1 MGQYVATPLGIAV
14 RRLLHEPRRPAAI
27 RDSPRA
33 PRYVVGTVCIGAFM
47 GQLDVSIVTLALP
60 HIGADLHVGTG
71 AVQWVALSYLLMLTG
86 TLAAVGQLA
95 DRFGRKLLYTYGFAV
110 FTVGSVLCGLAPN
123 LGLLIAARLLQG
135 FGAALLQANS
145 VALIAA
151 TLPRRQLA
159 RGIGVQGAAQ
169 AIGLALGPVLGG
181 LLLALGGW
189 RLIFL
194 VNLPAGLL
202 GLVLGRLLLPR
213 TRFAPAHRTARFDR
227 SGAALLAAALAALM
241 LLISLAHELLRR
253 PAAGVAL
260 AALTAALLCGLLAR
274 ERRASAPLL
283 DLQLLRRPALALGL
297 GSAAAAYLVMFGALY
312 VVPYY
317 LAADHIPVALA
328 GLQLAALPVALGILA
343 PLTGRLAGRIDA
355 RRGAG
360 SGGGAGPAGGLG
372 VRALTGGGLLLTA
385 LGLLVLAASHDV
397 AGRLVGLALAGAGL
411 GAFIPANNAGVMSAA
426 SRARAGALSGILN
439 TTRGLGTA
447 LGVALASLLYTA
459 VVRSA
464 GVTATGS
471 SGAALAAAGHGLNV
485 TLIVLAGV
493 ALGTAALLLLAR
505 PSTPPAD
512 ESEPRDAEDRA
523 TRAGAAAVGRDARS
537 SIA

>member
-1 MGQYVATPLGIAV
+1 MEQYAPTPTAIAAR
-14 RRLLHEPRRPAAI
+14 RRLLREARRPAAI

-33 PRYVVGTVCIGAFM
+33 PWYVVGTVCIGAFM

-60 HIGADLHVGTG
+60 HIGADLHVGAG

-110 FTVGSVLCGLAPN
+110 FTAGSLLCGLAPD

-135 FGAALLQANS
+135 LGAALLQANS

-169 AIGLALGPVLGG
+169 ASGLALGPVLGG

-202 GLVLGRLLLPR
+202 GLVLGRFLLPR
-213 TRFAPAHRTARFDR
+213 TRFAPADERGAARFDWG
-227 SGAALLAAALAALM
+227 GAVLLAAALSALM
-241 LLISLAHELLRR
+241 LLISLAHELLRS
-253 PAAGVAL
+253 PARVLAL
-260 AALTAALLCGLLAR
+260 ATLAAALLVGLLAR
-274 ERRASAPLL
+274 ERRARTPLL
-283 DLQLLRRPALALGL
+283 DLELLRRPALALGL

-312 VVPYY
+312 AVPYY

-328 GLQLAALPVALGILA
+328 GLQLAALPLALGIVA
-343 PLTGRLAGRIDA
+343 PLAGRLAGRI
-355 RRGAG
+355 
-360 SGGGAGPAGGLG
+360 GGRL
-372 VRALTGGGLLLTA
+372 LTGGGLLLTA
-385 LGLLVLAASHDV
+385 LGLCALATSHGLT
-397 AGRLVGLALAGAGL
+397 GRLVGLALAGAGL
-411 GAFIPANNAGVMSAA
+411 GAFMPANNAGVMVAV
-426 SRARAGALSGILN
+426 SRTRAGALSGILN
-439 TTRGLGTA
+439 TTRGIGTA

-459 VVRSA
+459 FARPADALPSGGTGA
-464 GVTATGS
+464 ILAAADRGLSVTLI
-471 SGAALAAAGHGLNV
+471 ALAA
-485 TLIVLAGV
+485 V
-493 ALGTAALLLLAR
+493 ALGTATLLLA
-505 PSTPPAD
+505 
-512 ESEPRDAEDRA
+512 
-523 TRAGAAAVGRDARS
+523 AGARAADR
-537 SIA
+537 

>member
-1 MGQYVATPLGIAV
+1 MNRMDQYAPSPTAIAAR
-14 RRLLHEPRRPAAI
+14 RRLLREPRRPAAI

-33 PRYVVGTVCIGAFM
+33 PWYVVGTVCIGAFM

-60 HIGADLHVGTG
+60 HIGADLHVGTA

-110 FTVGSVLCGLAPN
+110 FTVGSVLCGLAPD

-202 GLVLGRLLLPR
+202 GLVLGRFLLPR
-213 TRFAPAHRTARFDR
+213 TRFAPAHRTARFDW
-227 SGAALLAAALAALM
+227 SGAALLAAALTALM
-241 LLISLAHELLRR
+241 LSISLAHELVHS
-253 PAAGVAL
+253 PALGIAL
-260 AALTAALLCGLLAR
+260 AALTTALLLGLLAR
-274 ERRASAPLL
+274 ERRASAPIL
-283 DLQLLRRPALALGL
+283 DLELLRRPALALGL
-297 GSAAAAYLVMFGALY
+297 GSAAAAYLAMFGALY

-317 LAADHIPVALA
+317 LAADHVPVALA
-328 GLQLAALPVALGILA
+328 GLQLAALPVALGIVA
-343 PLTGRLAGRIDA
+343 PLAGRLAGRLDTG
-355 RRGAG
+355 RGGTA
-360 SGGGAGPAGGLG
+360 GGGVGDLDQGRPAATSPSQGRASGLG
-372 VRALTGGGLLLTA
+372 VRVLTGGGLALTA
-385 LGLLVLAASHDV
+385 LGLLVLAMSHDV
-397 AGRLVGLALAGAGL
+397 AGRLVGEALAGAGL
-411 GAFIPANNAGVMSAA
+411 GAFIPANNAGVMSAV
-426 SRARAGALSGILN
+426 SRARAGALSGVLN

-459 VVRSA
+459 IARPA
-464 GVTATGS
+464 GTAPAGGAT
-471 SGAALAAAGHGLNV
+471 AALAAAGHGLSV

-505 PSTPPAD
+505 PSTP
-512 ESEPRDAEDRA
+512 S
-523 TRAGAAAVGRDARS
+523 AA
-537 SIA
+537 

>member
-1 MGQYVATPLGIAV
+1 MDRYAPPPTAIAV
-14 RRLLHEPRRPAAI
+14 RRLLREPRRPAAI

-33 PRYVVGTVCIGAFM
+33 PWYVVGTVCVGAFM

-60 HIGADLHVGTG
+60 HIGTDLRAGAG

-95 DRFGRKLLYTYGFAV
+95 DRIGRKLLYTYGFAV
-110 FTVGSVLCGLAPN
+110 FTAGSALCGFAPT
-123 LGLLIAARLLQG
+123 LGWLIAARLLQG

-151 TLPRRQLA
+151 TLPRHQLA

-202 GLVLGRLLLPR
+202 GLGLGRFLLPR
-213 TRFAPAHRTARFDR
+213 TRFAPTDQRSGARMDWG
-227 SGAALLAAALAALM
+227 GAALLAAALTALM
-241 LLISLAHELLRR
+241 LLISRAHELLHS
-253 PAAGVAL
+253 PAGELAL
-260 AALTAALLCGLLAR
+260 AGLTAVLTTALLAR
-274 ERRASAPLL
+274 ERRAPAPLL
-283 DLQLLRRPALALGL
+283 DLDLLRRPALVLGL
-297 GSAAAAYLVMFGALY
+297 GSAAAAYLVMFGTLY

-317 LAADHIPVALA
+317 LAADHISVALA
-328 GLQLAALPVALGILA
+328 GLQLAALPVALGIVA
-343 PLTGRLAGRIDA
+343 PLAGRLAGRLDMS
-355 RRGAG
+355 R
-360 SGGGAGPAGGLG
+360 GGLF
-372 VRALTGGGLLLTA
+372 LTA
-385 LGLLVLAASHDV
+385 LGLLVLALSHGTP
-397 AGRLVGLALAGAGL
+397 GRLTGLALAGAGL

-447 LGVALASLLYTA
+447 LGVALAGLLYTA
-459 VVRSA
+459 TTRSA
-464 GVTATGS
+464 GAIS
-471 SGAALAAAGHGLNV
+471 RSADAISRSAGAISRSAGAISARSPDSALAAAGHGLSV
-485 TLIVLAGV
+485 TLIALAVV
-493 ALGTAALLLLAR
+493 ALGTATLMLATGAR
-505 PSTPPAD
+505 ASIDDPIGR
-512 ESEPRDAEDRA
+512 RDASLERGIDELSR
-523 TRAGAAAVGRDARS
+523 
-537 SIA
+537 

>member
-1 MGQYVATPLGIAV
+1 MEQYAPTPTAIAAR
-14 RRLLHEPRRPAAI
+14 RRLLREARRPAAI

-33 PRYVVGTVCIGAFM
+33 PWYVVGTVCIGAFM

-60 HIGADLHVGTG
+60 HIGADLHVGAG

-110 FTVGSVLCGLAPN
+110 FTAGSLLCGLAPD

-169 AIGLALGPVLGG
+169 ASGLALGPVLGG

-202 GLVLGRLLLPR
+202 GLVLGRFLLPR
-213 TRFAPAHRTARFDR
+213 TRFAPADERGAARFDWG
-227 SGAALLAAALAALM
+227 GAVLLAAALSALM
-241 LLISLAHELLRR
+241 LLISLAHELLRS
-253 PAAGVAL
+253 PARVLAL
-260 AALTAALLCGLLAR
+260 ATLAAALLVGLLAR
-274 ERRASAPLL
+274 ERRARTPLL
-283 DLQLLRRPALALGL
+283 DLELLRRPALALGL

-312 VVPYY
+312 AVPYY

-328 GLQLAALPVALGILA
+328 GLQLAALPVALGIVA
-343 PLTGRLAGRIDA
+343 PLAGRLAGRIDA
-355 RRGAG
+355 RHRADGDRPGHTGGLAG
-360 SGGGAGPAGGLG
+360 GVSVAGGL
-372 VRALTGGGLLLTA
+372 LTGGGLLLAA
-385 LGLLVLAASHDV
+385 LGLLVLA
-397 AGRLVGLALAGAGL
+397 GA
-411 GAFIPANNAGVMSAA
+411 M
-426 SRARAGALSGILN
+426 
-439 TTRGLGTA
+439 
-447 LGVALASLLYTA
+447 
-459 VVRSA
+459 
-464 GVTATGS
+464 
-471 SGAALAAAGHGLNV
+471 
-485 TLIVLAGV
+485 
-493 ALGTAALLLLAR
+493 
-505 PSTPPAD
+505 TPPAD
-512 ESEPRDAEDRA
+512 CSAWRSRA
-523 TRAGAAAVGRDARS
+523 PVSARS
-537 SIA
+537 YRPTTPASWRPSRVPAPAR

>member
-1 MGQYVATPLGIAV
+1 MAPVERYAPTQTAPAP
-14 RRLLHEPRRPAAI
+14 RLLLREPRRPAAI

-33 PRYVVGTVCIGAFM
+33 PWYVVGTVCIGAFM

-60 HIGADLHVGTG
+60 HIGADLHVGAG
-71 AVQWVALSYLLMLTG
+71 AVQWVALSYLLMLVG

-110 FTVGSVLCGLAPN
+110 FTIGSVLCGLAPN

-135 FGAALLQANS
+135 LGAALLQANS

-151 TLPRRQLA
+151 TLPRHQLA

-202 GLVLGRLLLPR
+202 GLALGRFLLPR
-213 TRFAPAHRTARFDR
+213 TRFAPAHERRATRFDWG
-227 SGAALLAAALAALM
+227 GAALLAGTLAALM
-241 LLISLAHELLRR
+241 LSISLAHELVHG
-253 PAAGVAL
+253 PAAGIAL
-260 AALTAALLCGLLAR
+260 AALTAVLLCALLAR
-274 ERRASAPLL
+274 ERRASAPIL
-283 DLQLLRRPALALGL
+283 DLELLRRPALALGL

-317 LAADHIPVALA
+317 LAADRVPVALA
-328 GLQLAALPVALGILA
+328 GLQLAALPVALGIVA
-343 PLTGRLAGRIDA
+343 PLAGRLAG
-355 RRGAG
+355 
-360 SGGGAGPAGGLG
+360 GLG
-372 VRALTGGGLLLTA
+372 TRVLTGGGLLLTA
-385 LGLLVLAASHDV
+385 LGLLALAVSHD
-397 AGRLVGLALAGAGL
+397 APGRLIGLAIAGAGL
-411 GAFIPANNAGVMSAA
+411 GAFIPANNAGVMSAVA
-426 SRARAGALSGILN
+426 RTRAGALSGVLN

-459 VVRSA
+459 VARPA
-464 GVTATGS
+464 
-471 SGAALAAAGHGLNV
+471 GAAAEGGAGPLLAAADRGLSV
-485 TLIVLAGV
+485 TLIALALV
-493 ALGTAALLLLAR
+493 ALGTGVLLLLA
-505 PSTPPAD
+505 
-512 ESEPRDAEDRA
+512 
-523 TRAGAAAVGRDARS
+523 TRARPVDR
-537 SIA
+537 

>member
-1 MGQYVATPLGIAV
+1 MEQYAPTPTAIAAR
-14 RRLLHEPRRPAAI
+14 RRLLREARRPAAI

-33 PRYVVGTVCIGAFM
+33 PWYVVGTVCIGAFM

-60 HIGADLHVGTG
+60 HIGADLHVGAG

-110 FTVGSVLCGLAPN
+110 FTAGSLLCGLAPD

-169 AIGLALGPVLGG
+169 ASGLALGPVLGG

-202 GLVLGRLLLPR
+202 GLVLGRFLLPR
-213 TRFAPAHRTARFDR
+213 TRFAPADERGAARFDWG
-227 SGAALLAAALAALM
+227 GAVLLAAALSALM
-241 LLISLAHELLRR
+241 LLISLAHELLRS
-253 PAAGVAL
+253 PARVLAL
-260 AALTAALLCGLLAR
+260 ATLAAALLVGLLAR
-274 ERRASAPLL
+274 ERRARTPLL
-283 DLQLLRRPALALGL
+283 DLELLRRPALALGL

-312 VVPYY
+312 AVPYY

-328 GLQLAALPVALGILA
+328 GLQLAALPVALGIVA
-343 PLTGRLAGRIDA
+343 PLAGRLAGRIDA
-355 RRGAG
+355 RHRADGDRPGHTGGLAGGVSVAGGSPLDRRRPIARGAR
-360 SGGGAGPAGGLG
+360 PA
-372 VRALTGGGLLLTA
+372 
-385 LGLLVLAASHDV
+385 
-397 AGRLVGLALAGAGL
+397 
-411 GAFIPANNAGVMSAA
+411 
-426 SRARAGALSGILN
+426 RARG
-439 TTRGLGTA
+439 
-447 LGVALASLLYTA
+447 
-459 VVRSA
+459 
-464 GVTATGS
+464 
-471 SGAALAAAGHGLNV
+471 GHE
-485 TLIVLAGV
+485 
-493 ALGTAALLLLAR
+493 
-505 PSTPPAD
+505 PPAD
-512 ESEPRDAEDRA
+512 CSAWRSRA
-523 TRAGAAAVGRDARS
+523 PVSARS
-537 SIA
+537 YRPTTPASWRPSRVPAPAR